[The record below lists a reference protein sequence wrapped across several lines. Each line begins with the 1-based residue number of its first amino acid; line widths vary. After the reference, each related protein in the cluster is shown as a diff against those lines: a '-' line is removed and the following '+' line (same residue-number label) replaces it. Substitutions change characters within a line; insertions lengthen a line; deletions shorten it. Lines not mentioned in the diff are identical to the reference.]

1 VSNPSSSPVKLN
13 LGSKPALL
21 FIGLMLVLGVL
32 IMASNGID
40 TRSTQ
45 RAQFA
50 STSEATSAAPVAATP
65 VNTPGSAGAFTAL
78 DFVNWSSPDGLV
90 SLDRPKAWESIN
102 KITSLGS
109 IAYGIVVPG
118 SADTGIVFQANVRS
132 AYPSLSDSSANS
144 TARSL
149 LRSYAPNIASDQIE
163 DATISGLPAAT
174 FKTTVPG
181 ASGDIEAHLWL
192 VKLDNDNI
200 LLLQIQGPATDSAA
214 LQTVIDR
221 VIKSAKID
229 VAGIAA
235 ALTKAAPAATPAATE
250 AVIAATPAATETA
263 AVATAEAATP
273 TTAPTEPAATATP
286 AATEPAAAT
295 ATPAATEAVSA
306 ATPAATETAAPTAA
320 ATAAA
325 APAPE
330 GFVAWASPKNLIVF
344 NAPKDLVP
352 SALPAARGPL
362 AFDFTAA
369 GAADPGIELEVNPRS
384 FYPSMSDTSASTT
397 PFGLMRAYS
406 PDTPRDDIQ
415 ELNVNNLPAATFKTV
430 AGKNKDLESHVWLVR
445 IDNDNIL
452 VLKILGP
459 AADSAKLQATI
470 DEVLKSLK
478 IDAAGIATLL
488 TAPK

>member
-1 VSNPSSSPVKLN
+1 MSNPSSSPVKLN

-45 RAQFA
+45 RAQYA
-50 STSEATSAAPVAATP
+50 STSEATSAVPVAATP
-65 VNTPGSAGAFTAL
+65 VNTPGSAFAGL

-102 KITSLGS
+102 KIASLGS

-200 LLLQIQGPATDSAA
+200 LLLQIQGPASDSAA
-214 LQTVIDR
+214 LQSVIDR

-235 ALTKAAPAATPAATE
+235 ALTKATPA
-250 AVIAATPAATETA
+250 
-263 AVATAEAATP
+263 
-273 TTAPTEPAATATP
+273 
-286 AATEPAAAT
+286 

-306 ATPAATETAAPTAA
+306 ATPAATATAATAAATETTASATPAATETAAATPTAVATEAVSAATPAATETAVSATPA

-330 GFVAWASPKNLIVF
+330 GFVAWASPKNVVTF
-344 NAPKDLVP
+344 NAPKDLAP

-362 AFDFTAA
+362 AFAFTGA

-415 ELNVNNLPAATFKTV
+415 ELNVNSLPAATFKTV

-452 VLKILGP
+452 VLKIQGP

-488 TAPK
+488 AAPK